1 MKRQLLIT
9 SIVAFLVLTL
19 GIACELGSRRVSDVY
34 QQRMAAIGAQ
44 LGNGSWNEALMLT
57 LDTAVHWARDC
68 GIIQLW
74 VNHADTDQVTQ
85 SLMQLRAAILCQD
98 ELSVLQ
104 AFDACMENFGH
115 LHHRDAF
122 TLKNIL

>member
-1 MKRQLLIT
+1 MKRQLMIT
-9 SIVAFLVLTL
+9 SIVAFLVLSL
-19 GIACELGSRRVSDVY
+19 GIACELGSRRISDVY

-44 LGNGSWNEALMLT
+44 LGRGSWSEALMLT
-57 LDTAVHWARDC
+57 LDTSERWANDC
-68 GIIQLW
+68 GLIQLW

-85 SLMQLRAAILCQD
+85 SLMQLRAAIVYKD
-98 ELSVLQ
+98 ELSALQ